1 MKFTP
6 IPMLMAVMLMSS
18 IDSSASEGTTHSL
31 AEKWNL
37 EDPAFN
43 YTDKTFQLTYLFSD
57 FIEKKSQTKPTL
69 YLFECK
75 DESKDKENKYEGVAL
90 ALKTANGEIS
100 ASNAN
105 NYTKNQQEL
114 VEVELKPA
122 ELVKATESDIFDDS
136 DPDSATVTF
145 CLRFSLCT
153 DDCANVE
160 AGTAYEVNF
169 LESQITLDVS
179 LKGTFEVKG
188 ISVEPKDKI
197 KRTANQEYKLRA
209 FQCGG
214 KDSES
219 GEGIPYATGE
229 EPSFAQGDVIT
240 VCVQPEDDALSDNI
254 YMKEVEK
261 FEYKLVAQDAD
272 TNKDVKQ
279 LAIDILENP
288 NDRGVMYGLSEID
301 ACRGTKACV
310 IKTILFATFY
320 TRKGTV
326 TGTGTATMQFGTAT
340 ADPPTRRKLR
350 GAEQEQ
356 RELQADDVAGAGEFD
371 VNFQIESDDSFQSA
385 SGASSSMTILALFG
399 SAAAALML

>member
-18 IDSSASEGTTHSL
+18 IDSSTASYSL
-31 AEKWNL
+31 AQKWNL

-43 YTDKTFQLTYLFSD
+43 YTDKKFQLTYLFSD
-57 FIEKKSQTKPTL
+57 FITDNDMTKPTL
-69 YLFECK
+69 YLYECK
-75 DESKDKENKYEGVAL
+75 DESKA
-90 ALKTANGEIS
+90 
-100 ASNAN
+100 NAN
-105 NYTKNQQEL
+105 AYQGDALELLAGGGRSDSGASNYTKNQQEL
-114 VEVELKPA
+114 VEVQLTPA
-122 ELVKATESDIFDDS
+122 DLPDEPIFDDS
-136 DPDSATVTF
+136 AADSATVKF
-145 CLRFSLCT
+145 CLRYSLCT
-153 DDCANVE
+153 ANCADV
-160 AGTAYEVNF
+160 ATGDAYEVNF

-179 LKGTFEVKG
+179 LKGTFTVTG

-209 FQCGG
+209 FQCDG
-214 KDSES
+214 KDDTS
-219 GEGIPYATGE
+219 GKGKEYEEGE

-254 YMKEVEK
+254 YMKEVER
-261 FEYKLVAQDAD
+261 FEYTLVAQASEVEGA
-272 TNKDVKQ
+272 VKQ
-279 LAIDILENP
+279 LAIDTSTGSE
-288 NDRGVMYGLSEID
+288 RGMMYGLSEID
-301 ACRGTKACV
+301 ECRGTKACV

-320 TRKGTV
+320 TRTGTV
-326 TGTGTATMQFGTAT
+326 TGAGTATMQFGTAT
-340 ADPPTRRKLR
+340 TDPSRKLR

>member
-18 IDSSASEGTTHSL
+18 IDSSASSGYSL
-31 AEKWNL
+31 AQKWNL

-57 FIEKKSQTKPTL
+57 FIGAADQTKPTL
-69 YLFECK
+69 YLFDCK
-75 DESKDKENKYEGVAL
+75 DESKNEDNKYGGDAL
-90 ALKTANGEIS
+90 ALKATNGAIS
-100 ASNAN
+100 PSGAS
-105 NYTKNQQEL
+105 NYTKNKQEL

-122 ELVKATESDIFDDS
+122 KLVEAKESDIFNDS
-136 DPDSATVTF
+136 DPDSATVKF

-153 DDCANVE
+153 ADCALVE
-160 AGTAYEVNF
+160 GGNAYEVNF

-209 FQCGG
+209 FQCDG
-214 KDSES
+214 KDPATTR
-219 GEGIPYATGE
+219 GIEYTAGT

-240 VCVQPEDDALSDNI
+240 VCVQPENDALSDNI

-261 FEYKLVAQDAD
+261 FEYELVAEAAD
-272 TNKDVKQ
+272 VNQDVKQ
-279 LAIDILENP
+279 LAIDTTSSNE
-288 NDRGVMYGLSEID
+288 RGMMYGLSEID
-301 ACRGTKACV
+301 ECRGTRACV

-340 ADPPTRRKLR
+340 SRRKLR

>member
-1 MKFTP
+1 
-6 IPMLMAVMLMSS
+6 
-18 IDSSASEGTTHSL
+18 
-31 AEKWNL
+31 
-37 EDPAFN
+37 
-43 YTDKTFQLTYLFSD
+43 
-57 FIEKKSQTKPTL
+57 
-69 YLFECK
+69 
-75 DESKDKENKYEGVAL
+75 
-90 ALKTANGEIS
+90 
-100 ASNAN
+100 
-105 NYTKNQQEL
+105 
-114 VEVELKPA
+114 
-122 ELVKATESDIFDDS
+122 
-136 DPDSATVTF
+136 
-145 CLRFSLCT
+145 
-153 DDCANVE
+153 
-160 AGTAYEVNF
+160 
-169 LESQITLDVS
+169 
-179 LKGTFEVKG
+179 
-188 ISVEPKDKI
+188 
-197 KRTANQEYKLRA
+197 
-209 FQCGG
+209 
-214 KDSES
+214 
-219 GEGIPYATGE
+219 
-229 EPSFAQGDVIT
+229 
-240 VCVQPEDDALSDNI
+240 
-254 YMKEVEK
+254 MKEVEK

>member
-18 IDSSASEGTTHSL
+18 IDSSASAGYSL
-31 AEKWNL
+31 AQKWNL

-57 FIEKKSQTKPTL
+57 FIGDPAQTKPTL
-69 YLFECK
+69 YLYDCK
-75 DESKDKENKYEGVAL
+75 DESKAQDNEYGGDAL
-90 ALKTANGEIS
+90 ELKATNGGIS
-100 ASNAN
+100 ASGAN
-105 NYTKNQQEL
+105 NYTKNKQEL

-122 ELVKATESDIFDDS
+122 ELVDAEESGIFNDD
-136 DPDSATVTF
+136 DPDSATVKF

-153 DDCANVE
+153 ADCSLVDG
-160 AGTAYEVNF
+160 GTAYEVNF

-188 ISVEPKDKI
+188 ITVEPKDKI

-209 FQCGG
+209 FQCAG
-214 KDSES
+214 KDSETTK
-219 GEGIPYATGE
+219 GIEYAEGS

-254 YMKEVEK
+254 YMKEVEQ
-261 FEYKLVAQDAD
+261 FEYQLVAEVGDVNQ
-272 TNKDVKQ
+272 DVKQ
-279 LAIDILENP
+279 LAIDITSS
-288 NDRGVMYGLSEID
+288 NDRGMMYGLSEID
-301 ACRGTKACV
+301 ECRGTRACV

-320 TRKGTV
+320 TRTGTV

-340 ADPPTRRKLR
+340 ADRRKLR

>member
-18 IDSSASEGTTHSL
+18 IDSSASATPPYSL
-31 AEKWNL
+31 AQKWNL

-57 FIEKKSQTKPTL
+57 FITNDAQTKPTL
-69 YLFECK
+69 YLFDCK
-75 DESKDKENKYEGVAL
+75 DESKVKDNKYEGVAL

-209 FQCGG
+209 FQCSG
-214 KDSES
+214 KDADT
-219 GEGIPYATGE
+219 GGIPYAE
-229 EPSFAQGDVIT
+229 DSEPSFAQGDVIT

-254 YMKEVEK
+254 YMKQVEK
-261 FEYKLVAQDAD
+261 FEYALVGEPTVTQ
-272 TNKDVKQ
+272 K
-279 LAIDILENP
+279 AIDIDSNP
-288 NDRGVMYGLSEID
+288 NDRGQMYGLSEID
-301 ACRGTKACV
+301 ECRGTKACV

-320 TRKGTV
+320 TKQGTV

-340 ADPPTRRKLR
+340 TDRRRKLR